1 MCKGLFIIAYTD
13 ISKFMKGKTKFT
25 PAGGHVFRK
34 QSIFHHIQVNQCL
47 KADALL
53 DIVVRNKSYNTKLIY
68 RQRNRL
74 RN

>member
-1 MCKGLFIIAYTD
+1 MCKGLFIIYAD

-25 PAGGHVFRK
+25 PVGGHVFRK
-34 QSIFHHIQVNQCL
+34 QYIFHHIQVNQCL

-68 RQRNRL
+68 RQRDRWKN
-74 RN
+74 